1 MTWGR
6 PRFHLIVD
14 HAGREF
20 FLNEGGNG
28 IRLHHE
34 VQLAARTQN
43 KNLRETNIWA
53 QSLEAALAE
62 VRGHLPDYRFMG
74 RWSRP

>member
-1 MTWGR
+1 MGSG
-6 PRFHLIVD
+6 FI
-14 HAGREF
+14 
-20 FLNEGGNG
+20 
-28 IRLHHE
+28 
-34 VQLAARTQN
+34 QLAARTQN

-62 VRGHLPDYRFMG
+62 VRDHLPDYRFMG

>member
-1 MTWGR
+1 MGSG
-6 PRFHLIVD
+6 FI
-14 HAGREF
+14 
-20 FLNEGGNG
+20 
-28 IRLHHE
+28 
-34 VQLAARTQN
+34 QLAARTQN

-62 VRGHLPDYRFMG
+62 VRGHLSDYRFMG